1 MNVSYLIGNLTNN
14 PEKVEGTNKTLCKLN
29 IAVNANYTEADG
41 TRPVQF
47 FNVAVWGVLAD
58 NCLKYLNKGSKVA
71 VVGKLQTRSWEGKE
85 GEKRYTTEIVAN
97 EVEFLTSPKQKTS
110 EVKNAT
116 PIDDEGLPF

>member
-58 NCLKYLNKGSKVA
+58 NCLKHLNKGSKVA

-85 GEKRYTTEIVAN
+85 GEKHYTTEIVAN
-97 EVEFLTSPKQKTS
+97 EVEFLTSPKQKAS